1 VIVICCSLVIEGEN
15 MLQLLVVAVGM
26 LWGCCGCGLALDAVV
41 AVIGASR
48 TNVEE
53 QKTKTMPPQVPV
65 LAAGENYDAAAA
77 ILLDIDPT
85 AEVSVSSGNGNIV
98 SKIRTGG
105 KNRLIRTEFRSGT
118 LYRIVDAKTEEVL
131 EPPKNPA
138 PSP

>member
-1 VIVICCSLVIEGEN
+1 VICCSLVIEGEN

-41 AVIGASR
+41 AGIGASR

-53 QKTKTMPPQVPV
+53 QKTKTMPPQVHE

-85 AEVSVSSGNGNIV
+85 AEVGVSSGNGNIV

>member
-1 VIVICCSLVIEGEN
+1 VIVICRSLVIEGEN

-41 AVIGASR
+41 AGIGASR

-53 QKTKTMPPQVPV
+53 QKTKTMPPQVHE

-85 AEVSVSSGNGNIV
+85 AEVGVSSGNGNIV

>member
-1 VIVICCSLVIEGEN
+1 MICCSLVIEGEN

-41 AVIGASR
+41 AGIGASR

-53 QKTKTMPPQVPV
+53 QKTKTMPPQVHE

-85 AEVSVSSGNGNIV
+85 AEVGVSSGNGNIV

>member
-1 VIVICCSLVIEGEN
+1 

-41 AVIGASR
+41 AGIGASR

-53 QKTKTMPPQVPV
+53 QKTKTMPPQVHE

-85 AEVSVSSGNGNIV
+85 AEVGVSSGNGNIV

>member
-1 VIVICCSLVIEGEN
+1 

-41 AVIGASR
+41 AGIGASR

-53 QKTKTMPPQVPV
+53 QKTKTMPPQVHE

-85 AEVSVSSGNGNIV
+85 AEVGVSSGNGNIV
-98 SKIRTGG
+98 SKIGMRG